1 MQSAKMNS
9 RMSRAFILFAALSA
23 AFISAPQGFAADND
37 PTWTKL
43 STPNFE
49 LYTTAGGGTGR
60 RAIKHFETIRSFFQ
74 QSMPDNRG
82 QDAKVRVIL
91 FKNEKEYK
99 PFSPNEVAAA
109 YYLSGHDFDYIV
121 MNGFNEHAKP
131 IAAHEYMHLL
141 TSHQKYNLPIWL
153 NEGYATLFESLEGY
167 AGKVRVGKPHLGRLQ
182 HLARKKWLEIERL
195 TEVEHDSPEYN
206 TKDHAG
212 VFYAQSWALTH
223 MLNLDKDYR
232 TKLNDFL
239 LRMAESNSAVQA
251 FADVYGKTA
260 DDIRKDLKSY
270 VSNDRFFVVMF
281 DVKLEKYADQP
292 EIAPAD
298 ELETRMLLATLYSRL
313 KDKRD
318 KARKSYE
325 QLKLDFPESPEPHE
339 ALAYLAWRQDGADAA
354 APYFAGAIERKST
367 NAKIYYDFASLRRGE
382 AEDPDKRIL
391 YLLKATRLRENY
403 VEAHR
408 ALAFEASNQE
418 RWGVAAVHFG
428 KLGRVKEEDAYSIL
442 SSSAYAFYK
451 IKQWETAL
459 KHAEEAKRWAK
470 APSETD
476 RAFNLSEAIEWE
488 ANPEKRAEMTQRR
501 AEKMRELRSA
511 TPDDIAPVLRR
522 WEQPPDGVELPTRLE
537 FPAVS
542 SIEGELIQFDCLEDK
557 ARIHVRTP
565 TEIVMLAIPDP
576 TNIVLIDDGARSGQF
591 TCGEQQ
597 PRPVSVKYDPVPDV
611 HLETV
616 GNVTQLEFKTLDEN

>member
-1 MQSAKMNS
+1 MNS
-9 RMSRAFILFAALSA
+9 RMSRAFILFAALTA

-49 LYTTAGGGTGR
+49 LYTTAGEGTGR

-74 QSMPDNRG
+74 QSMPGNRG

-182 HLARKKWLEIERL
+182 HLDRKKWLEIERL

-239 LRMAESNSAVQA
+239 LRMAESKSAAQA
-251 FADVYGKTA
+251 FADVYGKTP
-260 DDIRKDLKSY
+260 DDIRQDLKSY
-270 VSNDRFFVVMF
+270 VSNDRFFVVLF

-318 KARKSYE
+318 EAKESYE
-325 QLKLDFPESPEPHE
+325 QLTLDFPESPEPHE
-339 ALAYLAWRQDGADAA
+339 ALAYLAWREDGADAA

-382 AEDPDKRIL
+382 ADDPAKRIL

-403 VEAHR
+403 VDAHR

-428 KLGRVKEEDAYSIL
+428 KLGKVKEEDAYSIL

-451 IKQWETAL
+451 LKQWETAL
-459 KHAEEAKRWAK
+459 KHAQDAKRWAK
-470 APSETD
+470 TPSETD
-476 RAFNLSEAIEWE
+476 RAFNLIEAIQWE
-488 ANPEKRAEMTQRR
+488 ANPDKRAEMAQRR
-501 AEKMRELRSA
+501 AEEMRALRSA

-522 WEQPPDGVELPTRLE
+522 AEQPAKGVHRLQRNATP
-537 FPAVS
+537 FVS
-542 SIEGELIQFDCLEDK
+542 TVEGELIQFDCLDVK

-565 TEIVMLAIPDP
+565 TETVMLAIPDP
-576 TNIVLIDDGARSGQF
+576 TNILLIDDGARSGQLF

-616 GNVTQLEFKTLDEN
+616 GNVTQLEFMTLGEN